1 MHMNKRQRIT
11 LTRLVTGAILFFL
24 TLRLAEHTM
33 LSALQSPPLFSVEV
47 DFTYW
52 LFRESGI
59 PAWLVQHRAAAILF
73 DILLFS
79 SGLLSFA
86 QPLKRKILA
95 IFALLLFIYVLTFN
109 LYATHHLAQTYGL
122 MVVMLPFLAGDND
135 KFTLVWEGMRYFTC
149 FIYFIAFVWKT
160 WRGNS
165 FYYLHQGV
173 STFKNNLVDYI
184 SLNPDNR
191 MTYFYEWFLRH
202 EWILNAGEKGIVL
215 LEGIMVVGF
224 FTKKYDRWLIW
235 VPVVIHVTTY
245 FFSDVFFIELLV
257 VDLSFLSVTQLDR
270 LGEIVSGLCQP
281 EKQKKGK

>member
-1 MHMNKRQRIT
+1 MNKPQRIT

-24 TLRLAEHTM
+24 TLRLAEHAM
-33 LSALQSPPLFSVEV
+33 LSGLQSPPLFRVEV

-59 PAWLVQHRAAAILF
+59 PAWIVQHRAAAILF

-86 QPLKRKILA
+86 LPLNRKILA
-95 IFALLLFIYVLTFN
+95 IFALLLFTYALTFD
-109 LYATHHLAQTYGL
+109 LYATHHLATVYGL
-122 MVVMLPFLAGDND
+122 MVVLLPFLVYDND

-149 FIYFIAFVWKT
+149 FIYFIAFIWKT
-160 WRGNS
+160 CIGNS
-165 FYYLHQGV
+165 FYYLHQGA

-184 SLNPDNR
+184 SLNPDSR

-202 EWILNAGEKGIVL
+202 EWVLNAGEKGLVF
-215 LEGIMVVGF
+215 LEGIMLVGF

-257 VDLSFLSVTQLDR
+257 VDLSFLSVAQLDR
-270 LGEIVSGLCQP
+270 LEKIVSGFYRS
-281 EKQKKGK
+281 EKQKKAI